1 MSRERNGIGTG
12 IVLITIGLIFLADR
26 QGYGGFGNFWP
37 LILIVMGASKLFFRD
52 DSSLEA
58 GVVVGRRGCRRENR
72 FGGLWL
78 IMVGVIF
85 LLHQNHIWSIRETWP
100 LFIVAGGLG
109 IVFSGI
115 FNRKHADSNPGDQ
128 TIGGGGQ
135 LS

>member
-1 MSRERNGIGTG
+1 MGRERNSIGTG
-12 IVLITIGLIFLADR
+12 ILLITVGLIFLADR

-37 LILIVMGASKLFFRD
+37 LILIVMGASKFFFKNHD
-52 DSSLEA
+52 DTDTR
-58 GVVVGRRGCRRENR
+58 GRRACRESRYS
-72 FGGLWL
+72 GVWL
-78 IMVGVIF
+78 IVVGVIF
-85 LLHQNHIWSIRETWP
+85 LLHQNHIWSIRDTWP

-115 FNRKHADSNPGDQ
+115 LNRRDGNSNTGDP

>member
-12 IVLITIGLIFLADR
+12 ILLITIGLIFLADR

-52 DSSLEA
+52 DQSIRA
-58 GVVVGRRGCRRENR
+58 GVVTGRRGCRRENR
-72 FGGLWL
+72 FSGLWL

-85 LLHQNHIWSIRETWP
+85 LLHQNHIFRINQTWP
-100 LFIVAGGLG
+100 LFIVAAGLG

-115 FNRKHADSNPGDQ
+115 FNRKDADPNAGDQ

>member
-1 MSRERNGIGTG
+1 MGKERNSIGTG
-12 IVLITIGLIFLADR
+12 ILLITIGLIFLADR

-37 LILIVMGASKLFFRD
+37 LILIVMGASKLFFRNTD
-52 DSSLEA
+52 ETD
-58 GVVVGRRGCRRENR
+58 VTGRKRCRESRYS
-72 FGGLWL
+72 GLWL

-115 FNRKHADSNPGDQ
+115 LNRRDTNANPGDP
-128 TIGGGGQ
+128 TIGGGGTW
-135 LS
+135 S